1 MDEKQNKESS
11 MKTSFVLMLLVALG
25 LLGCA
30 QQGPVQQQQAPSGA
44 STAPASAAA
53 AQAEHLTLW
62 GITVSAPTPAWPKCS
77 GKDGFAAE
85 NDPACLQSTMGSVTD
100 QVMLDNLLGYAKAS
114 TAVTTRAGVV
124 DIIQIQMSADETCRQ
139 VVPTLT
145 KKLGEPAHTTRPVQN
160 GSGARW
166 DADIYTWHTADGSE
180 AELFVHTRHQEGCN
194 LQAGSAAYIARYDLG
209 HEIMQL
215 LIKRETSLADA
226 LDALTMVMVN
236 TLRANYGDRDE
247 FSRFSEQ
254 VSKFPEPTE
263 RDRTVGL
270 IPLPGILAAKPQP
283 TTATKVEER
292 PERVHRLA
300 IEVSEIMAKRRP
312 SLADSFDALSSTM
325 LTAIEA
331 TCGRERADE
340 FDFRMAR
347 FSKEVISLSQDNDN
361 KGTPH
366 NN

>member
-1 MDEKQNKESS
+1 
-11 MKTSFVLMLLVALG
+11 MKTRFVLMLLVALG

-30 QQGPVQQQQAPSGA
+30 QQGPAQQQHAPYGA
-44 STAPASAAA
+44 STAPASAAV

-62 GITVSAPTPAWPKCS
+62 GITVGAPAPAWPKCT

-85 NDPACLQSTMGSVTD
+85 NDPACLQSTMGEVH
-100 QVMLDNLLGYAKAS
+100 MLNNLLGYAKAS

-124 DIIQIQMSADETCRQ
+124 DSIQIQTSNDETCRQ

-145 KKLGEPAHTTRPVQN
+145 KKLGEPVHTTRPVQN

-166 DADIYTWHTADGSE
+166 DADIYRWQTADGSE

-194 LQAGSAAYIARYDLG
+194 LQAGSAAHVARYGLG
-209 HEIMQL
+209 DEIMEL
-215 LIKRETSLADA
+215 LIERETSLADA

-236 TLRANYGDRDE
+236 ALRAHYGDRDE
-247 FSRFSEQ
+247 FSRFYEQ
-254 VSKFPEPTE
+254 VSRFPEPAE

-270 IPLPGILAAKPQP
+270 IPLPGIVAAKAPP
-283 TTATKVEER
+283 RTVTKVEER
-292 PERVHRLA
+292 PERVQRLA

-312 SLADSFDALSSTM
+312 SLGDGFDALSSTM

-340 FDFRMAR
+340 FDFRMAK

-361 KGTPH
+361 KGTPQK
-366 NN
+366 N